1 MKKFLSILLALA
13 VGFTFTFGSA
23 MSAFAATPSGTPA
36 DEYTNNQN
44 TLTKEYNDCIA
55 TLAAK
60 YTETVTSGSTT
71 VKVTVDKSVYEK
83 IAKEVYDT
91 YMSVLE
97 AQKAAIDADTT
108 GATTYD
114 TALSGSQ
121 YGDLAGKK
129 FTDVDTQAKFN
140 ALVLST
146 GSSKPY
152 FNKTMELAFD
162 SYKE

>member
-71 VKVTVDKSVYEK
+71 VKLTRLTMMQTLTVLLRIK
-83 IAKEVYDT
+83 T
-91 YMSVLE
+91 LL
-97 AQKAAIDADTT
+97 
-108 GATTYD
+108 
-114 TALSGSQ
+114 LSQ
-121 YGDLAGKK
+121 
-129 FTDVDTQAKFN
+129 
-140 ALVLST
+140 
-146 GSSKPY
+146 
-152 FNKTMELAFD
+152 
-162 SYKE
+162 